1 MTQET
6 EDFGH
11 LMTSLPAVASREANG
26 PPARPQ
32 SINMLAGLEYMAAS
46 TEGLEESDSAGES
59 ASPAA
64 ETWMKG

>member
-11 LMTSLPAVASREANG
+11 LMTGLPAAAAKASNG
-26 PPARPQ
+26 PPARSQ
-32 SINMLAGLEYMAAS
+32 SIDMLTGLEYMAAS
-46 TEGLEESDSAGES
+46 SDSLEESDSAGES